1 MSTES
6 AMTIVLVIG
15 LTLIAIT
22 VWGFAKPHA
31 QTPSPDASEPP
42 TSPPLALNVP
52 MPPMPNHVVADS
64 LPPHRPR
71 SSAGSQSACVGLGL
85 LLLLVG
91 AYFLIV
97 NPSEGGAEMLGR
109 DVVNLQRLY
118 LGQTAAICGAVFL
131 AAGLRPRSI

>member
-1 MSTES
+1 MANSMLQPARPQNYAGSES
-6 AMTIVLVIG
+6 ACIV
-15 LTLIAIT
+15 
-22 VWGFAKPHA
+22 
-31 QTPSPDASEPP
+31 
-42 TSPPLALNVP
+42 
-52 MPPMPNHVVADS
+52 
-64 LPPHRPR
+64 
-71 SSAGSQSACVGLGL
+71 LGL

-97 NPSEGGAEMLGR
+97 NPSEGGAGILGR